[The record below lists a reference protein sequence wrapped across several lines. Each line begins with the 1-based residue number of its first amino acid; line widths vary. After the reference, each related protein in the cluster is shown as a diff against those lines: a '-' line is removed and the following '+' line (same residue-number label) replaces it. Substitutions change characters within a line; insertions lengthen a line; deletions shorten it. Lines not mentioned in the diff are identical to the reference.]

1 MNNIIITV
9 LLILSQ
15 TSYSQHP
22 LSGVVEYTV
31 EPVAF
36 NNATYDNNAKLDV
49 KEKKEIVEMLSTP
62 ATFIMEF
69 TSSES
74 LYKSKEQEMKS
85 DAERP
90 KLNFLKIYGGKGVF
104 YSNST
109 EKLTINQK
117 DAFGELVLVSFTF
130 PNWDLTNESK
140 KIGEFTCYKAIK
152 KAVKD
157 GKKSEEIAWY
167 SPQIPVQ
174 FGPSLYNGLPGLVL
188 EVQVGKIRF
197 IASKINLNTS
207 NVLIERPN
215 KGTKMSAQ
223 EYYKKLKQIAEEIGF

>member
-1 MNNIIITV
+1 MNKIILTAF
-9 LLILSQ
+9 LILSQ
-15 TSYSQHP
+15 LIYAQRSF
-22 LSGVVEYTV
+22 SGVVEYTV
-31 EPVAF
+31 EPLAF

-85 DAERP
+85 DADRA

-109 EKLTINQK
+109 EELTINQK
-117 DAFGELVLVSFTF
+117 DAFGELVLVSSPF
-130 PNWDLTNESK
+130 PKWDLTNESK

-152 KAVKD
+152 KAEKD
-157 GKKSEEIAWY
+157 GKKSEDIAWY

-174 FGPSLYNGLPGLVL
+174 FGPYFYNGLPGLVL

-215 KGTKMSAQ
+215 KGSKMSAQ
-223 EYYKKLKQIAEEIGF
+223 EYHTKLEQIAEEIGF